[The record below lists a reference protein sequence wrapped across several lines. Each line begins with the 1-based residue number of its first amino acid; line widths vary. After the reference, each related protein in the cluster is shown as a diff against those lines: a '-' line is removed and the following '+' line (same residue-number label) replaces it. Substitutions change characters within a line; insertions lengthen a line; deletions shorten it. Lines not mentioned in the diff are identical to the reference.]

1 MKEPDWQPELRTR
14 LAEADVMTAVGEGVN
29 MVLLAA
35 AQVDNI
41 TVERTIF

>member
-1 MKEPDWQPELRTR
+1 VKEPDWEPELRMR

-35 AQVDNI
+35 AQVDKI
-41 TVERTIF
+41 TIERTIF